1 MLRTCQ
7 DIFGFN
13 VDQQGTS
20 QGSIP
25 APPVL
30 GEPQSV
36 GECGTSQAHTADL
49 SRELR
54 PDTTKVFQYFG
65 NPKSLELYLG
75 ADFG

>member
-13 VDQQGTS
+13 VDQQATS
-20 QGSIP
+20 QDSIP
-25 APPVL
+25 APPVP
-30 GEPQSV
+30 GEPQSA
-36 GECGTSQAHTADL
+36 GPIGTTQAHPADL
-49 SRELR
+49 SRELL
-54 PDTTKVFQYFG
+54 PNAAKVFLYFG